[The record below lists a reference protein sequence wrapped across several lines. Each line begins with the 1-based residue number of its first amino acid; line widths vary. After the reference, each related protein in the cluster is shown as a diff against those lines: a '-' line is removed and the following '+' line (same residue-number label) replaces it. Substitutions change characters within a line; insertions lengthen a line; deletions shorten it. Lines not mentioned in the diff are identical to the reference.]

1 MSGPALYEISVAFR
15 ADADK
20 LADLNLD
27 TQTLID
33 TIEGMSGDL
42 ETKVQNTLF
51 VARNLEATA
60 DAIDAAAA
68 AMTARGKAIKARSA
82 ALKKGV
88 FDAMLFT
95 GVTKIE
101 GPYFKLT
108 IQNNPPSVD
117 VFDAAMVPTEWM
129 TTPVAP
135 APAPDKTAIKAA
147 LKFGIDVPG
156 CRMTAGQRLVVA

>member
-1 MSGPALYEISVAFR
+1 MSALYVIAQAFR

-20 LADLNLD
+20 LADLDLD
-27 TQTLID
+27 PQTLID

-51 VARNLEATA
+51 VSRNLESTA

-68 AMTARGKAIKARSA
+68 AMTARSKAIKARA
-82 ALKKGV
+82 IALKKGV

-101 GPYFKLT
+101 GPYFRLT

-117 VFDAAMVPTEWM
+117 VFEIDTVPEEYFTQPP
-129 TTPVAP
+129 TPPKVL
-135 APAPDKTAIKAA
+135 DKTAIKNAIKGGA
-147 LKFGIDVPG
+147 EVPG
-156 CRMTAGQRLVVA
+156 AKLSQSQRLVVA